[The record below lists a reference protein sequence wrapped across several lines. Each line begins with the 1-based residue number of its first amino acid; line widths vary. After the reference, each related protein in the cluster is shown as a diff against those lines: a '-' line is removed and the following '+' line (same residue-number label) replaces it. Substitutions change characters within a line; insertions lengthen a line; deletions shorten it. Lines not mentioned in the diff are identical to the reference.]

1 MATDRAESSDP
12 ASTHYLSDTGHIAIE
27 IFDVLSGQR
36 AALEAA
42 SDPDAQRCIAQA
54 RIVAPLKSIWE
65 PMLAMPWLPER
76 ADPDDPAS
84 IVAML
89 SLYPLD
95 GDPEAGLRLLDRFTT
110 AGSLAACRDAVI
122 RTFDSLAPSA
132 HGIALPPVRYSLALA
147 SPAPPGLVDRN
158 RGYTGFGGSPGS
170 IMMIAVPDAYNLPRL
185 ATMAAHEAHHQ
196 VRLTHEPWDPATIT
210 VGQYLVLEGLA
221 EAFAAE
227 LLGEQTLGPW
237 TTAVSPDE
245 LARHRPTLVAA
256 LDQTGDPRP
265 YMFGDWAAATS
276 GYEPR
281 GLPDF
286 IGYTAGYQLVR
297 TALDELGI
305 TATEATYLPWREI
318 AAASRWL
325 HGADA

>member
-12 ASTHYLSDTGHIAIE
+12 ASSHHLADSGHVSIE
-27 IFDVLSGQR
+27 IIDVLNGQR

-42 SDPDAQRCIAQA
+42 GDPGAQHAIAQA
-54 RIVAPLKSIWE
+54 GIVAPLRSIWE
-65 PMLAMPWLPER
+65 PLLAMPWLPER
-76 ADPDDPAS
+76 VDPDDPAS

-95 GDPEAGLRLLDRFTT
+95 ADAEAGLHYLDRFTA

-122 RTFDSLAPSA
+122 RTFDTLAPSE
-132 HGIALPPVRYSLALA
+132 HGIALPSVRYNLALA
-147 SPAPPGLVDRN
+147 SPATPGLVDRN
-158 RGYTGFGGSPGS
+158 RGYTGFGGAPGS
-170 IMMIAVPDAYNLPRL
+170 IMMIALPDEYNLPRL

-196 VRLTHEPWDPATIT
+196 VRLTREPWDPATIT

-221 EAFAAE
+221 EAFAAQ

-237 TTAVSPDE
+237 TTAVAADE

-256 LDQTGDPRP
+256 LKETVDPRP

-325 HGADA
+325 HGAAA